1 MPVHVTFHAVLP
13 TFEAP
18 GGALL
23 PVLGPKLRD
32 RETLTVGTVANTE
45 TIDRACIARIYA
57 TEACVID
64 YGFNATADA
73 AKDEPWPAGK
83 DSERYIPRGGRVSVI
98 APA

>member
-23 PVLGPKLRD
+23 PVLGPKLGD
-32 RETLTVGTVANTE
+32 RETIDVGDVDHTE
-45 TIDRACIARIYA
+45 AADRACIARIYA

-64 YGFNATADA
+64 IGQDAVADA
-73 AKDEPWPAGK
+73 ATGEIWQEGKDDVRYVPAGT
-83 DSERYIPRGGRVSVI
+83 RVSVI
-98 APA
+98 AAA